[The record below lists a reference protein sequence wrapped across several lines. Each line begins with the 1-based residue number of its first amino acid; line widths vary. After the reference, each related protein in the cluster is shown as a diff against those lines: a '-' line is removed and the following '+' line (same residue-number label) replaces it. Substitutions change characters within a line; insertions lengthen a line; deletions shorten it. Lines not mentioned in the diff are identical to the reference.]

1 MTTNSFDI
9 TVAPNPLG
17 GLGVR
22 FIGDDSNTGNPE
34 LTVAGY
40 KVWHAGNDG
49 AASGLD
55 ADLLDG
61 YHASAF
67 VLVADIQNLYALV
80 FQEALDREDADMSML
95 AQIID
100 IELRIAP

>member
-1 MTTNSFDI
+1 MATKSFDV
-9 TVAPNPLG
+9 TVAQNPLG

-22 FIGDDSNTGNPE
+22 FIGDDSSDGNLE

-67 VLVADIQNLYALV
+67 AFTADIQNLYALV
-80 FQEALDREDADMSML
+80 FQEGLDREDADMSIL
-95 AQIID
+95 AQIVD